1 MVLNV
6 ENLIKQ
12 GTDAS
17 VEVGK
22 GFPPAATS
30 SSAISQN
37 ITNEEEEPLIQM
49 VECRICQEE
58 DHIKNLETPC
68 ACSGSLKVLAFSQFL
83 LRDEL
88 SA

>member
-17 VEVGK
+17 AEAGK

-37 ITNEEEEPLIQM
+37 ISNEEEEPLIQT